1 MADVFLDYKSVQPA
15 GVNFSIEES
24 QLPNNKWDNA
34 NEIAFR
40 YGVTKK
46 VSGYEQ
52 GFGPAHT
59 FPEVILPLRD
69 DSQTYYWWSY
79 AGMDSSKGSDS
90 IYRILSE
97 IKHDE
102 VSPKTFWHEASLGW
116 DRQYTWTGDSL
127 NGVPYMTKGVPY
139 RWGAVPSAADPESE
153 EVSEFVDLTNFP
165 TRGKLEGSGSTRTYE
180 RVPRVQF
187 ETVRTYRNYMIGL
200 NFHTDDYDA
209 GNDYGPIRKYTDGK
223 WDWDWIGYDDNSTK
237 KNYGSGWGSWNEG
250 THQNAVWWSH
260 FAVNKDIDV
269 AWNDADPTKN
279 SGWNFLGGSGG
290 PIVDGKSLRDTFF
303 IYRERSVWQMQ
314 YVGGINVF
322 SFKESFDD
330 AGVLGLD
337 CVAEVEGWHYVVGQS
352 DVYRHNG
359 VQKQSIAD
367 GVVRRKIFETIH
379 PDYTDNVFITTK
391 YNDKE
396 IWVCVPDA
404 VDTIKLPDGD
414 PRKGACSTAFVYN
427 WVENHWSRK
436 KMPWVTCGTYCIL
449 SIPENDISW
458 EAKQWGGP
466 LVNHE
471 GSYVAGGT
479 WQEATPTWNDV
490 SFKYNPS
497 EWGQAIGSAIIDPD
511 DNTNTIYTTISDPM
525 YDGKNFSAY
534 VEKKWIELDADKKS
548 TCMVTRVY
556 PGVRNGKVK
565 VYMAG
570 TQTMME
576 GLNWKYVGEF
586 DPNRDM
592 HIACRITGRFVHI
605 RFEIPEESRAEI
617 NSWWMDYTVLG
628 RR

>member
-1 MADVFLDYKSVQPA
+1 MPDNFLDYKVVQPA

-40 YGVTKK
+40 HGVTKK

-52 GFGPAHT
+52 GFGTALT
-59 FPEVILPLRD
+59 TPEVILPLRD
-69 DSQTYYWWSY
+69 DSQKYYWWSY
-79 AGMDSSKGSDS
+79 AGKDYSLNKDKV
-90 IYRILSE
+90 YRILSE

-102 VSPKTFWHEASLGW
+102 VTPNKLWHEEELGW
-116 DRQYTWTGDSL
+116 DIEYTWTGDSL

-139 RWGAVPSAADPESE
+139 RWGAVPSNANPESE
-153 EVSEFVDLTNFP
+153 EVSEFVDLYNFP
-165 TRGKLEGSGSTRTYE
+165 TRGKISGTGEDRDYE
-180 RVPRVQF
+180 RIPRVQF

-209 GNDYGPIRKYTDGK
+209 GSDYGPTRKKNPEGK
-223 WDWDWIGYDDNSTK
+223 WEWDWAGYDDNSTK

-250 THQNAVWWSH
+250 THQNAVWWLH
-260 FAVNKDIDV
+260 FAVDKDIDV

-367 GVVRRKIFETIH
+367 GIVRKEIFKTIH
-379 PDYTDNVFITTK
+379 PNYTDNVFITTK
-391 YNDKE
+391 YDDKE
-396 IWVCVPDA
+396 IWICVPDSVTTNTTA
-404 VDTIKLPDGD
+404 GD
-414 PRKGACSTAFVYN
+414 PDEGACNVAFVYN
-427 WVENHWSRK
+427 WVEEHWSRK
-436 KMPWVTCGTYCIL
+436 SLPNIRSAAYTIL

-458 EAKQWGGP
+458 EAASEGGP
-466 LVNHE
+466 LDSE
-471 GSYVAGGT
+471 GLGHYVEGGT
-479 WQEATPTWNDV
+479 WEEANDTWLD
-490 SFKYNPS
+490 SFFQYNPS
-497 EWGQAIGSAIIDPD
+497 QWGQVLGSTTTK
-511 DNTNTIYTTISDPM
+511 DNNYTIYTTIPQNM
-525 YDGKNFSAY
+525 YDGSNFDAY
-534 VEKKWIELDADKKS
+534 VEKRWIELDDKK
-548 TCMVTRVY
+548 TTKMVTRVY

-570 TQTMME
+570 THSMAE
-576 GLNWKYVGEF
+576 GLNWKYIGEF
-586 DPNRDM
+586 DPSKHM
-592 HIACRITGRFVHI
+592 HIACRVTGRYIHI
-605 RFEIPEESRAEI
+605 RFEIPKESRAEI
-617 NSWWMDYTVLG
+617 NGYWMDWTPVG